1 VRVPPNLFLIALDP
15 PEQGGRSRL
24 RVGQRVRWPG
34 DDTVWVWNGEA
45 WVGERTAFDGG
56 DLWELE
62 DLGDD
67 EQRGAA

>member
-1 VRVPPNLFLIALDP
+1 MLPPPHFLVQLGPHDP
-15 PEQGGRSRL
+15 EPA
-24 RVGQRVRWPG
+24 VGARVRWPG

-62 DLGDD
+62 DDQ
-67 EQRGAA
+67 ERPAA